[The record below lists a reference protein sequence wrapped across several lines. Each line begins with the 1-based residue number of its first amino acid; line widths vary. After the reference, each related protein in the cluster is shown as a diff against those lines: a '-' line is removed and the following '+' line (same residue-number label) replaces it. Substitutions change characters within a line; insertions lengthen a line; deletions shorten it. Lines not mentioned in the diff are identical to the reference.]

1 MGNATPR
8 ARFLAMTITMYGED
22 WCGDCVR
29 AKAFFAD
36 NNVEYTYVNLEE
48 TPDQVSVVLE
58 RNNNVKRIPVIV
70 FPDDSHLVEPS
81 NDELSA
87 KMAELSGA
95 TSAAPAH
102 GVVENG
108 VVENGVVEN
117 TAEERFEL
125 IIDGE
130 LVSLAS
136 FFARD
141 DATVV
146 IPHVG
151 TEPEHRGQGY
161 ATKLMDGV
169 VAILR
174 ETNRK
179 LMPLCP
185 FAAMYMRDRPEHHD
199 VLA

>member
-1 MGNATPR
+1 
-8 ARFLAMTITMYGED
+8 MTITMYGED

-36 NNVEYTYVNLEE
+36 NKVDYTYVNLEE

-81 NDELSA
+81 NEELGA
-87 KMAELSGA
+87 KLAELSGA
-95 TSAAPAH
+95 PGADALPAH
-102 GVVENG
+102 G

-125 IIDGE
+125 LIDGE

-136 FFARD
+136 FYTRD

-185 FAAMYMRDRPEHHD
+185 FAAMYMRDHPEHHD
-199 VLA
+199 ILA